1 MGSEARNAWRAGT
14 RGPAI
19 GTVSTGADGASDLAP
34 SAFAIAREAASR
46 SAGGRRAPCADGR
59 RIDGIL
65 MQVIAAVRHRRQY
78 AREQSHGGAMTDS
91 AHFKEHEHVRWIL

>member
-1 MGSEARNAWRAGT
+1 
-14 RGPAI
+14 
-19 GTVSTGADGASDLAP
+19 
-34 SAFAIAREAASR
+34 
-46 SAGGRRAPCADGR
+46 
-59 RIDGIL
+59 